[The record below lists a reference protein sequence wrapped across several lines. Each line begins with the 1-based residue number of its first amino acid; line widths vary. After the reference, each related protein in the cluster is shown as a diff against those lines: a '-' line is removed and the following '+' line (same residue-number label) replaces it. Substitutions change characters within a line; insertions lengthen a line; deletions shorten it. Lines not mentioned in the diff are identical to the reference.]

1 MKMQIAIS
9 SCWTVSMP
17 LHFTSFSCVLFFFLA
32 KSSLH
37 TDDHFQWWFLDVVGT
52 QLVRIDRFEI
62 SWPSFSIVDSILLG
76 IFGLS
81 FALQPWWCYSQT
93 YLVSFK
99 VSVFVGY
106 LWLELCLA
114 ALMMLFAGVSSKL
127 QVSVF
132 VGFLWLELCLA
143 AYDAIRRRIL

>member
-1 MKMQIAIS
+1 MMLFADV
-9 SCWTVSMP
+9 SCK
-17 LHFTSFSCVLFFFLA
+17 LQSFGFC
-32 KSSLH
+32 
-37 TDDHFQWWFLDVVGT
+37 W
-52 QLVRIDRFEI
+52 
-62 SWPSFSIVDSILLG
+62 
-76 IFGLS
+76 
-81 FALQPWWCYSQT
+81 
-93 YLVSFK
+93 
-99 VSVFVGY
+99 Y